1 MRRTRGHYVQDK
13 ERWKE
18 LCEQAVEQDSTKL
31 MELVREINKLM
42 LEKENRLRVARSRT
56 NGSVDISKSN

>member
-1 MRRTRGHYVQDK
+1 VQDK